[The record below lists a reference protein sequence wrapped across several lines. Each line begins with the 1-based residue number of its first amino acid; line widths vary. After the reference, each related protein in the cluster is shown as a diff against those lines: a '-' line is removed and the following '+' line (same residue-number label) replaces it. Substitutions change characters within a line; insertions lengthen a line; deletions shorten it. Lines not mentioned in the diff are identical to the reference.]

1 MDDVPAPLSGWG
13 PQASWLNRLRRFV
26 LSTRLLPGNGY
37 RLRQLTQGVI
47 LEIARPPGGGG
58 SGVSVFRYVSG
69 GPDYFNAHS
78 FDGSKEGTTVV
89 QIAKPY
95 KLRNSNLSEVID
107 GTTVNYSLYDNT
119 AQTRVATSSTATETH
134 VIVPRYLVGDLI
146 WAISPDVLGEDGVDL
161 VGSTAA
167 LLDLNIDGRAW
178 AVVNPGP

>member
-1 MDDVPAPLSGWG
+1 MDDVPAPLSGFG

-26 LSTRLLPGNGY
+26 LSNRILPGTGY
-37 RLRQLTQGVI
+37 RVRQLTQGVI
-47 LEIARPPGGGG
+47 LEISRIPGGAA
-58 SGVSVFRYVSG
+58 SSAQVFRYVSG

-78 FDGSKEGTTVV
+78 FDGSKEGTHIV

-107 GTTVNYSLYDNT
+107 GVTVNYSAYDNT
-119 AQTRVATSSTATETH
+119 AQTRVATSSSATETH

-146 WAISPDVLGEDGVDL
+146 WAIAPDVLGDDGVDL